1 VKRCR
6 NEQGKKI
13 RKLPLGSLRVLTVRI
28 FSYKMEQS
36 DVLSVVPNKR
46 FECIRLVVIGNT
58 GQVTAIIRKRRN
70 MFSTISGSVTGFNG
84 INISVLKVGKP

>member
-1 VKRCR
+1 
-6 NEQGKKI
+6 
-13 RKLPLGSLRVLTVRI
+13 
-28 FSYKMEQS
+28 MEQS